1 MNEEAPI
8 LFMGRPQC
16 IDGGRHDG
24 AEIDVERLG
33 TIKQNVPR
41 MCILKG
47 EAVFGKFCL
56 NVDNCKGRVSEH
68 CGAPLK
74 RVGDE
79 RYLSMSND
87 HGRAIESQ
95 GRHLG
100 VNEEYILD

>member
-1 MNEEAPI
+1 MHEEAPI
-8 LFMGRPQC
+8 LVMGGPQR
-16 IDGGRHDG
+16 IDRGRHDR
-24 AEIDVERLG
+24 AEVDVERLG
-33 TIKQNVPR
+33 TIKENVPR

-56 NVDNCKGRVSEH
+56 NVDNRKGRVSEH

-74 RVGDE
+74 GVGDE

-100 VNEEYILD
+100 VNEESLLD